1 MAMTNIL
8 AQLDAEIARLQ
19 QAKALLA
26 ASNGSI
32 APAIRR
38 GRPAKTAVTAPVARS
53 AKKKR
58 NLSPEGRARITEAV
72 KRRWAAQKAKSK
84 SKA

>member
-1 MAMTNIL
+1 MKNIL
-8 AQLDAEIARLQ
+8 AELDAEIARLQ

-26 ASNGSI
+26 ASDGSA

-38 GRPAKTAVTAPVARS
+38 GRPAKTSVTAPTARP

-58 NLSPEGRARITEAV
+58 NLSPEGRARIAEAV
-72 KRRWAAQKAKSK
+72 KRRWASQKAKQK
-84 SKA
+84 NKA

>member
-1 MAMTNIL
+1 MAMNNIL

-26 ASNGSI
+26 ASDGSV
-32 APAIRR
+32 APTIRR
-38 GRPAKTAVTAPVARS
+38 GRPAKTAVTAPTTRPT
-53 AKKKR
+53 KKKR
-58 NLSPEGRARITEAV
+58 NLSPEGRARIAEAV

-84 SKA
+84 KA